1 MDPKAVS
8 IGISL
13 GASSEDSPQSEQQPL
28 PLRPHKQKLS
38 LWPTV
43 FSMCSATLGAGALSL
58 PYAVEQVGAAGG
70 VLMLLL
76 TSAASHYSTVLLV
89 SAIVQTG
96 TRSYE
101 ELTVRLF
108 GRTMGAITEVAI
120 VLFCYGSA
128 IAYTMALGDLVHPF
142 ASPLGLDQRTTIC
155 LIWLFLMLPLSLVEK
170 ISQLHWPSLFGV
182 LSVIYLVL
190 SVVAHACLC
199 AVQEFTI
206 ASAAAP
212 TASAASAGLERIVG
226 GEDGRMYL
234 FAWGPSSM
242 EAVAIALFAFTCQV
256 NVPAL
261 FAELEEEAA
270 RSGAPAPPPSQ
281 LLFPAAAEGPYSTPP
296 QPHMEQR
303 TQRQTPQHQQQPN
316 PQQKQQ
322 QELLPVTK
330 RSEPMKKVSFR
341 AMCICLTCYLLV
353 GLAGYRD
360 APSSPNG
367 NLLKNYCVVA
377 STHSLVPTHSSSRL
391 MAPASL
397 AMAVSVLMAYPFNIH
412 PCRYTLDV
420 MLFPHFGAVRSAAR
434 HIIWTFLIAG
444 SGLLVSLYVPGI
456 NVVFQLM
463 GSTCSAFVCFIL
475 PASYG
480 LMLQLPEASGV
491 LGRIACVALLFGGA
505 TVGVLAT
512 ASTIA
517 GLMEGGTSNA
527 HVASAM
533 LDVCDRRTC
542 HA

>member
-1 MDPKAVS
+1 
-8 IGISL
+8 
-13 GASSEDSPQSEQQPL
+13 
-28 PLRPHKQKLS
+28 
-38 LWPTV
+38 
-43 FSMCSATLGAGALSL
+43 MCSATLGAGALSL

-212 TASAASAGLERIVG
+212 TASAESAGLERIVG

-242 EAVAIALFAFTCQV
+242 EAVAIALFAFTCRV

-261 FAELEEEAA
+261 RGA
-270 RSGAPAPPPSQ
+270 RGGGRSIWCPAPPPSQ

-377 STHSLVPTHSSSRL
+377 STHSLVPTHSSSPPHGSSLARHGRVCTHGLPFQYTPLPLHARRDALSTFRRGAQCGTTHYLDVSDRRL
-391 MAPASL
+391 RVACEPLCSWHQRRLSAHGLHLLCLRLLHLARLIWADAPA
-397 AMAVSVLMAYPFNIH
+397 A
-412 PCRYTLDV
+412 
-420 MLFPHFGAVRSAAR
+420 
-434 HIIWTFLIAG
+434 
-444 SGLLVSLYVPGI
+444 
-456 NVVFQLM
+456 
-463 GSTCSAFVCFIL
+463 
-475 PASYG
+475 
-480 LMLQLPEASGV
+480 
-491 LGRIACVALLFGGA
+491 
-505 TVGVLAT
+505 
-512 ASTIA
+512 
-517 GLMEGGTSNA
+517 
-527 HVASAM
+527 
-533 LDVCDRRTC
+533 
-542 HA
+542 